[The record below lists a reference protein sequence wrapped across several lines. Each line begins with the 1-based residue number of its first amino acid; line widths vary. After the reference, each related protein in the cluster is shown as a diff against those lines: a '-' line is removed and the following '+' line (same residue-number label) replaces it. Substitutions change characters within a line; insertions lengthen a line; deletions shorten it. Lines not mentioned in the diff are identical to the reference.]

1 MAMRDQGLIVRLG
14 NPAGVRGLADL
25 ARPDVRFVNRQKGS
39 GTRVL
44 LDYELKR
51 AGIETSAIQGYE
63 REEFTHLAVAAAVQ
77 GGSADVGLGVLSA
90 ARALGLEF
98 VPLLREQYG
107 LVVGAEFW
115 EEDVLAPLRAALGS
129 AELRREVEALGGYD
143 VSRMGEVLVER

>member
-1 MAMRDQGLIVRLG
+1 
-14 NPAGVRGLADL
+14 ADL

-51 AGIETSAIQGYE
+51 AGVDPASIQGYE

-90 ARALGLEF
+90 ARALDLEF
-98 VPLLREQYG
+98 VPLLREQYD

-115 EEDVLAPLRAALGS
+115 DQDVLAPLRAALADTS
-129 AELRREVEALGGYD
+129 T
-143 VSRMGEVLVER
+143 